1 MKVAL
6 FVTGELELGGL
17 PDALRGRFV
26 DHEFDC
32 EVYQVGRHGRAEPF
46 PSFTSGAVSPDARLL
61 PEDPLIKLAQRVV
74 DHQHEGADL
83 VLLLDD
89 LELANLDQA
98 GVVVDRVRAAFT
110 QLVRDRE
117 VARGSVAANRLARWL
132 RETVSFHLAAPMI
145 ESWLF
150 ADPDGLP
157 HAGVPAARLPSPP
170 HLGPNPEH
178 VTLTDPAY
186 LNDDGADCACCEQP
200 GCEDQPKKSRP
211 VWLLNGVQGRRERH
225 PKAALAWLLKNRSE
239 DKCSTYRE
247 SKHGAESLG
256 RLNWPAALR
265 DPTAMTFLRALHNDL
280 AEGLGEPGLVLPGEL
295 APETTFWP
303 ERADAVLRNV

>member
-6 FVTGELELGGL
+6 FVTGEMELGGL
-17 PDALRGRFV
+17 PDALRRDLRG
-26 DHEFDC
+26 HEF
-32 EVYQVGRHGRAEPF
+32 EAVPIQVGGRGKAEPF
-46 PSFTSGAVSPDARLL
+46 PSFTSGTIRAGA
-61 PEDPLIKLAQRVV
+61 PLSDDEPLMQLAQRIV
-74 DHQHEGADL
+74 DHQHQDADL
-83 VLLLDD
+83 MLLLDD
-89 LELANLDQA
+89 LELTNRGRAD
-98 GVVVDRVRAAFT
+98 VVVAQVRAAFT
-110 QLVRDRE
+110 QVVNNRQ
-117 VARGSVAANRLARWL
+117 ASRGGVAADRLARWL
-132 RETVSFHLAAPMI
+132 QQAVSFHLAAPMV

-150 ADPDGLP
+150 ADPEGLTR
-157 HAGVPAARLPSPP
+157 ASVPTARLPSPA
-170 HLGPNPEH
+170 HLGQNPEQIA
-178 VTLTDPAY
+178 LTDPAY
-186 LNDDGADCACCEQP
+186 LHDDGADCACCERP
-200 GCEDQPKKSRP
+200 GCVDQPKKKRP

-265 DPTAMTFLRALHNDL
+265 DRTAMTFLRALHNDL

-303 ERADAVLRNV
+303 EQADAVLRNV

>member
-17 PDALRGRFV
+17 QKALERRFPG
-26 DHEFDC
+26 HEH
-32 EVYQVGRHGRAEPF
+32 EYAVYQVGRRGQAEPF
-46 PSFTSGAVSPDARLL
+46 PSFTSSVIPDAAALS
-61 PEDPLIKLAQRVV
+61 PEDPLIQLAQRVV
-74 DHQHEGADL
+74 EHQKEDADL
-83 VLLLDD
+83 VLVLDD
-89 LELANLDQA
+89 LELVNLGRA
-98 GVVVDRVRAAFT
+98 GAMVDRVRTAFT

-117 VARGSVAANRLARWL
+117 EARGSVAAARLARWL

-150 ADPDGLP
+150 ADPEGLT
-157 HAGVPAARLPSPP
+157 HASVPATRLPSPH
-170 HLGPNPEH
+170 HLGQNPELE
-178 VTLTDPAY
+178 TLTDPVY

-247 SKHGAESLG
+247 SKQGAESLG
-256 RLNWPAALR
+256 RLNWAAALR

-280 AEGLGEPGLVLPGEL
+280 AEGLGEPGLVLPGNL
-295 APETTFWP
+295 APETMFWP
-303 ERADAVLRNV
+303 GRADAVLRNI